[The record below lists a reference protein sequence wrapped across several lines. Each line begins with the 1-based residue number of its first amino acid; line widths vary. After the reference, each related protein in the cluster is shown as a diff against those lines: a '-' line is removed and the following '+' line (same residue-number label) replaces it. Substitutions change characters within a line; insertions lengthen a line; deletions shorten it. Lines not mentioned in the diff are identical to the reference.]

1 MHFSHCGTKMAGA
14 SGLRSI
20 MDDVAASSADTSAG
34 PWLNLSVGNPA
45 AIPEVAAL
53 WRELAE
59 QSLAEDFDRCSSV
72 YGPSRGSQGLVNAVV
87 DYFRNTHGWDIG
99 PENVVVGP
107 GSQML
112 CFAAAALFTGPGPG
126 GDRRLLL
133 PLVPDYT
140 GYQGLCLHEG
150 GVEGLPPLVLQEDGH
165 RFRYAMDLAA
175 LRRQRDMG
183 MLLVSSPGN
192 PTGRPVEP
200 TELAALTEVAAEHD
214 VPLLIDHA
222 YGAPFPRIAE
232 VRAEPAPHSNVIN
245 SFTVSKA
252 GLPGERVG
260 FAIGAPQY
268 ISALTGFLANS
279 LLHAS
284 QFAQAVVTRALTTGR
299 LDRITGTV
307 IGPYY
312 QNKRRFAEK
321 VLHEYL
327 PEDLDWRLHSG
338 TGGMFCWLWVDHP
351 WFDDLELYRR
361 LKDKRVFAVP
371 GRHFFTD
378 PSAAALRGHGRRC
391 FRISLS
397 AEESVIAE
405 GVHRIA
411 DALREMAADGT

>member
-1 MHFSHCGTKMAGA
+1 MHLSHCGTKMAGA

-20 MDDVAASSADTSAG
+20 MEDVALSGADTSAG

-45 AIPEVAAL
+45 AIPEVTAL
-53 WRELAE
+53 WRELAG
-59 QSLAEDFDRCSSV
+59 QALAEDFERSSAV
-72 YGPSRGSQGLVNAVV
+72 YGPSRGSRVLVDAVV
-87 DYFRNTHGWDIG
+87 EYFRTGHGWDIG

-112 CFAAAALFTGPGPG
+112 CFAAAALFTGPGRG

-150 GVEGLPPLVLQEDGH
+150 GVEGLAPLVRREEGH
-165 RFRYAMDLAA
+165 RFRYAMDLDA
-175 LRRQRDMG
+175 LRRRRDMG

-192 PTGRPVEP
+192 PTGRPVERA
-200 TELAALTEVAAEHD
+200 ELDALTEVATELD

-222 YGAPFPRIAE
+222 YGAPFPRIAD
-232 VRAEPAPHSNVIN
+232 VRSEPAPHPQVIN

-252 GLPGERVG
+252 GLPGERIG
-260 FAIGAPQY
+260 FAVGAPHH

-279 LLHAS
+279 VLHAPQLS
-284 QFAQAVVTRALTTGR
+284 QAMVARALATGR
-299 LDRITGTV
+299 LDHVTATV

-321 VLHEYL
+321 MLHEYL
-327 PEDLDWRLHSG
+327 PEDLQWRLHSG
-338 TGGMFCWLWVDHP
+338 TGGMFCWVWVDHD

-378 PSAAALRGHGRRC
+378 ASDPALDGHGRRC

-397 AEESVIAE
+397 GEEPVIAE

-411 DALREMAADGT
+411 EALREMAADGA